1 MPHHRLDPYPIP
13 KDRTPLF
20 VNEPYL
26 IDKTLLNIP
35 IQRDPELQ
43 DDNVRIYIPMDL
55 NHDAILRRLRNLI
68 YQYGETTEENEL
80 SFRTDVYMIVS
91 QLEIYDQLWYVRH
104 MPENGNH
111 SLEGQKLAADMI
123 ALLEAIPDGCAEMF
137 PFELIDELKEEY
149 L

>member
-20 VNEPYL
+20 VNEPAL
-26 IDKTLLNIP
+26 IDKTLLDMP
-35 IQRDPELQ
+35 LQREPELQ
-43 DDNVRIYIPMDL
+43 DDNVRIYVPMDL

-68 YQYGETTEENEL
+68 YQYGEATEENEL
-80 SFRTDVYMIVS
+80 YFRADVYMIVS

-104 MPENGNH
+104 MPEKGNH

-123 ALLEAIPDGCAEMF
+123 SLLEEIPDGCAEMF